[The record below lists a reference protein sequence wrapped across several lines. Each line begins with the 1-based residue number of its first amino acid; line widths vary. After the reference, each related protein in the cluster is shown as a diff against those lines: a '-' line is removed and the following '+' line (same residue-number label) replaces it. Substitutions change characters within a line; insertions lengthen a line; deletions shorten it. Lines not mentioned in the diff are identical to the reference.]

1 MTDYIFERH
10 QERIRKEG
18 TDMKLKPCPFC
29 GGTSLTVDSKAK
41 EVGSNGLD
49 IPVDNVTF
57 SVRCNKCHARGAT
70 AGGRVLR
77 YTLDLELPKWSK
89 TRAELYEQAISAWN
103 RRAE

>member
-1 MTDYIFERH
+1 MSE
-10 QERIRKEG
+10 
-18 TDMKLKPCPFC
+18 LKPCPFC

-77 YTLDLELPKWSK
+77 YTLGYDIPKWAK
-89 TRAELYEQAISAWN
+89 EKHKLYEQAIEVWN
-103 RRAE
+103 RRVE